1 MAGPEIEYN
10 REHKRLEAALKAV
23 DRPGDYYIAGS
34 VDAVMPRMSVDPVG
48 RVAFPILGAQ
58 ASSLVAAA
66 ERAPYGRGPDTV
78 LDPSVRDC
86 WQIDANRV
94 HLSGAGWE
102 KTIRSILESVADG
115 LGCQRDALSAQLY
128 KLLVYEQGGFF
139 AEHRDTEK
147 VDGMIA
153 TLVVAL
159 PTAGAGGD
167 LVIRHLGRE
176 ATVNLHVDEPGEL
189 AYAAFYA
196 DCVHHTK
203 PVEDGHRVSLVF
215 NVIMRPGGGPALS
228 RAPDYSKHAEEI
240 AEILSEWTESGQ
252 GPTKIVWLLD
262 HEYSAAGLSQAS
274 LKGLDEA
281 VGQVLALAAER
292 AGCVLHSATLSI
304 NESCLPDSVD
314 IDEYGRQ
321 VDYTGRE
328 CSIEEIFNDSRTLAD
343 WAESDLTG
351 SELPEIPLL
360 DEEALP
366 DGCLDDAEPD
376 RQTLFE
382 ASGNEGVSL
391 ERAYRLAAFVL
402 WPRSREVSV
411 IANGSI
417 EAAIAYAGRML
428 RKGLAS
434 DDAPVTGAELV
445 SQLIDSWPE
454 PGLPPHL
461 VPHQEPRDRG
471 FEGMLRLLSRVSD
484 EEQSARFLCEVVST
498 HYGEHMNDIIVKF
511 LSKRRAATLGRFFP
525 ALIKARGRLRPAGP
539 LSLIARLCA
548 SELSRGGSDL
558 KEVLQVAMRAVIEA
572 LPGALAPPR
581 AEGEPEWRQPKPQTL
596 GANAVRD
603 LFAASHRL
611 GLHSEAE
618 SVAALASRHKEQVDP
633 YRAVPEAL
641 SELCRTDP
649 EFGGS
654 AAFASLWHHSSNC
667 LLERSATP
675 PKAPSDQRIEAPIRC
690 RCAYCQDLRD
700 FCADPIAK
708 TKQFRAVAHD
718 RGHIEHS
725 IRMGNLDMEFR
736 TETTG
741 RPYTLVCEKVP
752 KSYLRRVDVH
762 AADVE
767 HMRILSRAAPSG
779 RSPQTERALKRINEA
794 LVWK

>member
-10 REHKRLEAALKAV
+10 REHERLEAALKAV
-23 DRPGDYYIAGS
+23 DRPGDYFVAGS
-34 VDAVMPRMSVDPVG
+34 VEAVMPRMSVDPVG
-48 RVAFPILGAQ
+48 RVAFPILAAQ
-58 ASSLVAAA
+58 ASSLAAAA

-78 LDPSVRDC
+78 LDTSVRDC

-115 LGCQRDALSAQLY
+115 LGCQRDALGAQLY
-128 KLLVYEQGGFF
+128 KLLVYERGGFF

-159 PTAGAGGD
+159 PTAGTGGD

-196 DCVHHTK
+196 DCIHHTK
-203 PVEDGHRVSLVF
+203 PVEGGHRVSLVF
-215 NVIMRPGGGPALS
+215 NVIMKPGAGPALS
-228 RAPDYSKHAEEI
+228 RAPDYSKHVDEI
-240 AEILSEWTESGQ
+240 AEVLSEWTETGQ
-252 GPTKIVWLLD
+252 GPRKIVWLLD

-281 VGQVLALAAER
+281 VGQILALAAER

-304 NESCLPDSVD
+304 NESCLPDSFDVD
-314 IDEYGRQ
+314 GYGRQ

-328 CSIEEIFNDSRTLAD
+328 CAIEEVFDWSRTLAY
-343 WAESDLTG
+343 WADPDLTG

-376 RQTLFE
+376 KQTLFE

-402 WPRSREVSV
+402 WPRSAEVSV
-411 IANGSI
+411 IADGSI
-417 EAAIAYAGRML
+417 EAAIQYAERML
-428 RKGLAS
+428 GKGPAS
-434 DDAPVTGAELV
+434 GDPPVTGAELV
-445 SQLIDSWPE
+445 SQLIDCWPD
-454 PGLPPHL
+454 PGPPPHS
-461 VPHQEPRDRG
+461 VPFQEPRDLG

-498 HYGEHMNDIIVKF
+498 HYGEHMNDVLVKF
-511 LSKRRAATLGRFFP
+511 LSGLGTETLGRFFA
-525 ALIKARGRLRPAGP
+525 ALMNARGRLRLAGP
-539 LSLIARLCA
+539 LALIGRLCA
-548 SELSRGGSDL
+548 SELSRGGSEL
-558 KEVLQVAMRAVIEA
+558 REVLRAAMRAVFEA
-572 LPGALAPPR
+572 LPGALAPPL
-581 AEGEPEWRQPKPQTL
+581 AEGEPEWRRPKPQTL
-596 GANAVRD
+596 DADAVRN
-603 LFAASHRL
+603 LLVASQRL
-611 GLHSEAE
+611 ELHSEAE
-618 SVAALASRHKEQVDP
+618 SVAALVSRHKEQVDP
-633 YRAVPEAL
+633 YRDIPKAL
-641 SELCRTDP
+641 SELRQADP
-649 EFGGS
+649 AFSGS
-654 AAFASLWHHSSNC
+654 PAFASVWHHASSC

-675 PKAPSDQRIEAPIRC
+675 PEAPRDQRIEAPIRC
-690 RCAYCQDLRD
+690 TCEYCRELRD
-700 FCADPIAK
+700 FCLDPNAR
-708 TKQFRAVAHD
+708 TKRFRAAAHN
-718 RGHIEHS
+718 RSCIERS
-725 IRMGNLDMEFR
+725 IRMGNLDMDFR

-752 KSYLRRVDVH
+752 KSYLRRVDEH

-767 HMRILSRAAPSG
+767 HMRILSRAAPSD
-779 RSPQTERALKRINEA
+779 RSPETERALTRISEA
-794 LVWK
+794 LMWK